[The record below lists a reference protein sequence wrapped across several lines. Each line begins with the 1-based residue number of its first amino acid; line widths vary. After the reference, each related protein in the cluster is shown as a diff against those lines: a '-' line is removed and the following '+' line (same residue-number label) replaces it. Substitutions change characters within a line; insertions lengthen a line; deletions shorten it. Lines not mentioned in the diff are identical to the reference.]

1 EAEAAQAKRQ
11 KRASEVR
18 VSLRGLSDSDLR
30 SRVEALE
37 EEVRAADRRER
48 QRDPRSR
55 KMTMDHLQQAYS
67 EALAEFQKRGLQRD
81 MHPRCPRGHALE
93 PKHTPQVGATCSRC
107 SLAVSFSDSMMHS
120 CHKCGYDLCTT
131 CASIAGGGPT
141 GATAVAAAAVV
152 AAAAARRMAIAP
164 SAP

>member
-93 PKHTPQVGATCSRC
+93 PKHTPQVGATCS
-107 SLAVSFSDSMMHS
+107 S